1 MWRRTSL
8 SLGRSF
14 GPLGPLSSNSQMDK
28 VPIRKVAEEMGVN
41 KDYALRLV
49 KTRSEQL
56 GLKPQFGKRNAVYL
70 TRSDADRL
78 IKDYEPRR
86 TKPTTDGRPALRTEG
101 FGFFYVIQLHPHDLP
116 NRLKI
121 GYTDSLEVRLS
132 DHRTTAPTLKL
143 VKSWPCKRTWEDA
156 ARASITRRECKH
168 IGGEVYDG
176 DVHLFVQHA
185 EAFFAVMPQPLF
197 SRNSSE
203 SDS

>member
-1 MWRRTSL
+1 
-8 SLGRSF
+8 
-14 GPLGPLSSNSQMDK
+14 MDK
-28 VPIRKVAEEMGVN
+28 VPIRKIAEEMGVH

-49 KTRSEQL
+49 KSRSEQL
-56 GLKPQFGKRNAVYL
+56 GLKPQFGKRKAVYL

-86 TKPTTDGRPALRTEG
+86 SKLSTDGRPAFRAEG
-101 FGFFYVIQLHPHDLP
+101 YGYFYVIQLHPHDLP

-121 GYTDSLEVRLS
+121 GYTDNLEVRLS

-156 ARASITRRECKH
+156 ARASITRCGCKH

-176 DVHLFVQHA
+176 DVRIFVQQA
-185 EAFFAVMPQPLF
+185 EVFFSVMPKPTLSQ
-197 SRNSSE
+197 SSSE
-203 SDS
+203 SNS